1 MSRPGARER
10 GLSESLS
17 WALIAPALLLVVL
30 GIIEVAIWAHGRDV
44 AGSAAAAGADVG
56 SVRGGTVES
65 ARRAGLN
72 VASAGGLLDVTID
85 VSRDVDAIR
94 ITVSG
99 RAPQPLEL
107 GLGRVTET
115 VRMPVERV
123 S

>member
-56 SVRGGTVES
+56 SVRGGT
-65 ARRAGLN
+65 
-72 VASAGGLLDVTID
+72 
-85 VSRDVDAIR
+85 
-94 ITVSG
+94 
-99 RAPQPLEL
+99 
-107 GLGRVTET
+107 
-115 VRMPVERV
+115 
-123 S
+123 